1 MMKGLVMEL
10 VYMYIKNFGHKV
22 ENRQFIEDKEFNFS
36 DKFEMNFDSKSGN
49 LYIKKIKDI
58 YSHFYG
64 KSVENVKMLVGENG
78 AGKSTLLDVLGM
90 NRNDRID
97 ESFVRK
103 YKFSG
108 TNIKSTVFHN
118 SKDDIS
124 YFKDQYIV
132 IYLIKDGENLEKC
145 IFGMEVTGNF
155 FKDRE
160 RFIKNIVIN
169 KDTFYKLPIGF
180 IFKYK
185 NSQITSTVYHFFDY
199 IDESGNIYRSPNGTH
214 QYYHKICD
222 LCHLF
227 YFSHSYRERIRYGE
241 SKISG
246 DVEKEDEEY
255 LMKRFYRNFKF
266 ENASDWHSAYMF
278 LYNKEYDEF
287 RKEVFKVNIE
297 IDLLHNFKEEEVI
310 SPSNSTSREQLIA
323 NNYESLLE
331 SIVNNLRFKSIGK
344 KEDMILNWL
353 DDYIIYNFTVLLKK
367 NFSEDNIKNT
377 LSKNDINIEYI
388 EKNLNK
394 YNVNPE
400 MFSNFNE
407 KLLMDIHD
415 INEKITNI
423 CDEFFYMILI
433 VKKVKYLQDDII
445 QTNLNISAD
454 EKISSFE
461 VEVYWRFIISRYV
474 FSRLSLEFDII
485 KEGKYQESFEKVI
498 EKIMKLNEKCFQN
511 NNEINLTL
519 TYNQEK
525 DERIE
530 ELLNILEEYQD
541 EPYSDVRILFKFKL
555 RNLSDGERVLF
566 VLFSKIINL
575 LRHEIEDTLNIFL
588 LDEPDCFLH
597 PQWAKEL
604 VNNLFKAV
612 DILDKKFRLNSQFII
627 STHSPFLLSDV
638 RKQDVI
644 LLKSDSDVFGTI
656 SNNIDTFG
664 ANIHTMMSNS
674 FFLENTMGDFA
685 GRKIKKIIENL
696 TQKTKE
702 ELLNT
707 SETKKDI
714 EYTIS
719 LIGEPVIKRKLEQLF
734 KDKFPKTRID
744 YEVKIKELE
753 QQKRQLQKIVNSY
766 KIQDILKLLNEKIKE
781 LKEKSG
787 GINDKD

>member
-1 MMKGLVMEL
+1 MEL
-10 VYMYIKNFGHKV
+10 IYMYIKNFGHKV
-22 ENRQFIEDKEFNFS
+22 DNKQFIEDKEFNFS
-36 DKFEMNFDSKSGN
+36 DKFKIKFDLKSRKLN
-49 LYIKKIKDI
+49 IEKIKDG
-58 YSHFYG
+58 HPNFYG
-64 KSVENVKMLVGENG
+64 KSIENVKMLVGENG
-78 AGKSTLLDVLGM
+78 TGKSTLLDVLGM

-103 YKFSG
+103 YKSLG
-108 TNIKSTVFHN
+108 TNIKSNVFHN

-124 YFKDQYIV
+124 YFKDEYII
-132 IYLIKDGENLEKC
+132 IYIINDNEELEKC

-155 FKDRE
+155 FKDKE
-160 RFIKNIVIN
+160 WFIKNIVIN

-180 IFKYK
+180 IFKYE
-185 NSQITSTVYHFFDY
+185 NNQIISMVYHFFDY
-199 IDESGNIYRSPNGTH
+199 IDESGNIYRSSNDTH

-287 RKEVFKVNIE
+287 RKEVFKDSIE
-297 IDLLHNFKEEEVI
+297 IDLLHSFKEEEVI
-310 SPSNSTSREQLIA
+310 PPPNSTSREQLIA
-323 NNYESLLE
+323 SNYDALKESMVD
-331 SIVNNLRFKSIGK
+331 SLRFKSIGK

-353 DDYIIYNFTVLLKK
+353 NDYIMYNFTVLLK
-367 NFSEDNIKNT
+367 NSFSEDDIRNALNK
-377 LSKNDINIEYI
+377 KDINEKYI
-388 EKNLNK
+388 EENLK
-394 YNVNPE
+394 QCYIDPE
-400 MFSNFNE
+400 MFNSFNKE
-407 KLLMDIHD
+407 LLMSTYD
-415 INEKITNI
+415 INEKIKNI
-423 CDEFFYMILI
+423 CDELFYMISVI
-433 VKKVKYLQDDII
+433 KEVKHLQSNII
-445 QTNLNISAD
+445 QKIFDIKSD
-454 EKISSFE
+454 EKISHFE
-461 VEVYWRFIISRYV
+461 IEVYWRLIISRYV
-474 FSRLSLEFDII
+474 FSRLSFKFNII

-498 EKIMKLNEKCFQN
+498 EKIIQLNEKCFFNDNQ
-511 NNEINLTL
+511 INLT
-519 TYNQEK
+519 YSQEK

-530 ELLNILEEYQD
+530 ELLKILETYED
-541 EPYSDVRILFKFKL
+541 ELYSDIRILFKFKL

-575 LRHEIEDTLNIFL
+575 LRHGIEDTLNIFL

-604 VNNLFKAV
+604 MSNLFKAV
-612 DILDKKFRLNSQFII
+612 GILDKKFMLNSQFII

-644 LLKSDSDVFGTI
+644 LLRSDSNVFETI

-664 ANIHTMMSNS
+664 ANIHTMLSNS
-674 FFLENTMGDFA
+674 FFLKNTIGDFA
-685 GRKIKKIIENL
+685 DKKIKGIIKDL

-702 ELLNT
+702 ELLNIP
-707 SETKKDI
+707 ETKEEI

-734 KDKFPKTRID
+734 KDKFPKDSID

-753 QQKRQLQKIVNSY
+753 QQKYELKKI
-766 KIQDILKLLNEKIKE
+766 LNEKIKE
-781 LKEKSG
+781 LKEKAG
-787 GINDKD
+787 DINDKD

>member
-1 MMKGLVMEL
+1 
-10 VYMYIKNFGHKV
+10 MYIKNFGHKV
-22 ENRQFIEDKEFNFS
+22 DNKQFIEDKEFNFS
-36 DKFEMNFDSKSGN
+36 DRFKIKFDLKSRKLN
-49 LYIKKIKDI
+49 IEKIKDG
-58 YSHFYG
+58 HPNFYG
-64 KSVENVKMLVGENG
+64 KYIENVKMLVGENG
-78 AGKSTLLDVLGM
+78 TGKSTLLDVLGM

-103 YKFSG
+103 YKSLG
-108 TNIKSTVFHN
+108 TNIKSNVFHN
-118 SKDDIS
+118 SNDDIS
-124 YFKDQYIV
+124 YFKDEYII
-132 IYLIKDGENLEKC
+132 IYLIKDNEELEKC

-155 FKDRE
+155 FKDKE
-160 RFIKNIVIN
+160 WFIKNIVIN

-180 IFKYK
+180 IFKYENNK
-185 NSQITSTVYHFFDY
+185 IISMVYHFFDH
-199 IDESGNIYRSPNGTH
+199 IDKSGNIYRSPNDTY

-241 SKISG
+241 SKISD

-287 RKEVFKVNIE
+287 RKAVFKANIE
-297 IDLLHNFKEEEVI
+297 IDLLHSFKEEEVI
-310 SPSNSTSREQLIA
+310 PPPNSTSREQLIA
-323 NNYESLLE
+323 SNYDALKESMVD
-331 SIVNNLRFKSIGK
+331 SLRFKSVGK

-353 DDYIIYNFTVLLKK
+353 NDYIMYNFTLLLK
-367 NFSEDNIKNT
+367 NSFSEDDIRNA
-377 LSKNDINIEYI
+377 LSKNDINGKYI
-388 EKNLNK
+388 EENLRK
-394 YNVNPE
+394 YHINPG
-400 MFSNFNE
+400 MFNNFNKE
-407 KLLMDIHD
+407 LLMKTSD
-415 INEKITNI
+415 INEKIKSI
-423 CDEFFYMILI
+423 CDEFFYVTSVIE
-433 VKKVKYLQDDII
+433 KVKHLQIHII
-445 QTNLNISAD
+445 QTIFNISPD
-454 EKISSFE
+454 EKISDFE
-461 VEVYWRFIISRYV
+461 LEAYHMIIISRYI
-474 FSRLSLEFDII
+474 FSRLSIAFDII

-498 EKIMKLNEKCFQN
+498 EKIMQLNEKCFQN
-511 NNEINLTL
+511 NNEINLMYSL
-519 TYNQEK
+519 EK
-525 DERIE
+525 DEKIE
-530 ELLNILEEYQD
+530 KLLEVLEKYQY
-541 EPYSDVRILFKFKL
+541 EQYSDIRVLFEFKL
-555 RNLSDGERVLF
+555 QNLSDGERVLF

-575 LRHEIEDTLNIFL
+575 LRHGREDTLNIFL

-604 VNNLFKAV
+604 MSNLFKAV
-612 DILDKKFRLNSQFII
+612 GILDEKFRLNSQFII

-644 LLKSDSDVFGTI
+644 LLKSDSDVFGTT

-685 GRKIKKIIENL
+685 GRKIKKVIENL

-702 ELLNT
+702 ELSNT
-707 SETKKDI
+707 PETKKDI

-734 KDKFPKTRID
+734 KDKFPKDRID

-781 LKEKSG
+781 LKEKAG